1 MLPLVLPSAHCGAV
15 NWCQPLWVAGAS
27 SVRGVGWRSPS
38 LNASVAPAFQS
49 ALTGRDTYRLL
60 LEPHSVHALVTQSWA
75 TLGNPTDCSLLGS
88 SVHGIL
94 QARILEWVAMPSPRG
109 SS

>member
-1 MLPLVLPSAHCGAV
+1 MLALVLPSAHCGAV

-49 ALTGRDTYRLL
+49 VL
-60 LEPHSVHALVTQSWA
+60 
-75 TLGNPTDCSLLGS
+75 
-88 SVHGIL
+88 
-94 QARILEWVAMPSPRG
+94 
-109 SS
+109 